1 MPNRQKKKVKNVF
14 LVIASIFMLLS
25 RTFNL
30 LPDEQNEASVI
41 SANVAGPI
49 FFVLQFHQ
57 MIVVSVSP

>member
-25 RTFNL
+25 RTFHL
-30 LPDEQNEASVI
+30 LPDEQNGTSVI

-49 FFVLQFHQ
+49 FFVLQFRQ
-57 MIVVSVSP
+57 TIVVSVSP

>member
-14 LVIASIFMLLS
+14 LVIASIFMLLL
-25 RTFNL
+25 RTFRL
-30 LPDEQNEASVI
+30 LPDEQNGASVI

-57 MIVVSVSP
+57 TIVVSVSP